1 MPTGTYDKEK
11 DTIWPFFLNSL
22 NPSTKVRGVLI
33 YPDIITGVRRGNG
46 GILGS
51 RYGTCSRFPG
61 PGSHSLV
68 NYYSVVAGGAS
79 VANYRPALRLSWP
92 SEGSSSLTCWV
103 SVSLS
108 ENCSTDPFSGVT
120 QISFTYFYTDIVFF
134 FQLWAFT
141 LQIFQNQ
148 NHVLK
153 SGRHFQIDNCFYMT
167 YMKMKQMYVW
177 YMIK

>member
-33 YPDIITGVRRGNG
+33 FPDIITGVRRGNG

-79 VANYRPALRLSWP
+79 VANYRRGAAPVLAQWRFQLINMLS
-92 SEGSSSLTCWV
+92 LCL
-103 SVSLS
+103 SLS
-108 ENCSTDPFSGVT
+108 ENWSTDPFSGVT

-134 FQLWAFT
+134 SIMGFHPSN
-141 LQIFQNQ
+141 IS
-148 NHVLK
+148 K
-153 SGRHFQIDNCFYMT
+153 SKSFP
-167 YMKMKQMYVW
+167 
-177 YMIK
+177 

>member
-33 YPDIITGVRRGNG
+33 FPDIITGVRHGNG

-134 FQLWAFT
+134 NYGLSPFKYFKIKIMSLNLGDISKLTTIFIWPLWKWNKCVFDT
-141 LQIFQNQ
+141 
-148 NHVLK
+148 
-153 SGRHFQIDNCFYMT
+153 
-167 YMKMKQMYVW
+167 W
-177 YMIK
+177 

>member
-33 YPDIITGVRRGNG
+33 FPDIITGVRHGNG

-79 VANYRPALRLSWP
+79 VANYRRGAAPVLAQWRFQLINMLS
-92 SEGSSSLTCWV
+92 LCL
-103 SVSLS
+103 SLS
-108 ENCSTDPFSGVT
+108 LRTALLILSVVLLRFPLHTF
-120 QISFTYFYTDIVFF
+120 ILILFF
-134 FQLWAFT
+134 FSIMGFHPSN
-141 LQIFQNQ
+141 IS
-148 NHVLK
+148 K
-153 SGRHFQIDNCFYMT
+153 SKSFP
-167 YMKMKQMYVW
+167 
-177 YMIK
+177 

>member
-33 YPDIITGVRRGNG
+33 FPDIITGVRRGNG

-51 RYGTCSRFPG
+51 RYGTCSMFPG

-79 VANYRPALRLSWP
+79 VANYRRGAAPVLAQWRFQLINMLSLCL
-92 SEGSSSLTCWV
+92 SLWE
-103 SVSLS
+103 LLYW
-108 ENCSTDPFSGVT
+108 
-120 QISFTYFYTDIVFF
+120 SFQWCYSDFLYILLYWYCFF
-134 FQLWAFT
+134 FNYGLSPFKYFKIKIMSLNLGDISKLTTIFTWPLWKWNKCVFDT
-141 LQIFQNQ
+141 L
-148 NHVLK
+148 
-153 SGRHFQIDNCFYMT
+153 
-167 YMKMKQMYVW
+167 
-177 YMIK
+177 